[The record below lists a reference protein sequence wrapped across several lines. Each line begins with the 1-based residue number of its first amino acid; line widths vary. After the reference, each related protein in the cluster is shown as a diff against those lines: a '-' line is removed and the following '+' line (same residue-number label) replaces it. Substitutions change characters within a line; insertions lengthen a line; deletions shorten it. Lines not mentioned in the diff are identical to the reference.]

1 MPIFEFFQN
10 IKEKRVFP
18 NSLYKASITQIPK
31 SNKDKT
37 QKRKSQATITDE
49 NRQKKFST
57 KYQQTKYNSI
67 LKGPYMTVKWDI
79 SQGYKDGSVPASQ
92 SM

>member
-31 SNKDKT
+31 SNKDNT

-57 KYQQTKYNSI
+57 KY
-67 LKGPYMTVKWDI
+67 
-79 SQGYKDGSVPASQ
+79 
-92 SM
+92 